1 MAEKFSTGHAQA
13 VCAAVKTNYANGVL
27 AIFSG
32 AQPTDANATEGAGLL
47 LALITLSSGAFTAG
61 VATNGLNFDDPV
73 SGVLSKAAAETW
85 SGNGTAAAGAS
96 GTTATWF
103 RFYANDYVTG
113 ASTTAK
119 RFDGTIGS
127 TLSTAELKLTVTTV
141 VTGVPVL
148 IDTFTYTPT
157 RA

>member
-1 MAEKFSTGHAQA
+1 MAEKFSTGHAQGI
-13 VCAAVKTNYANGVL
+13 CAAAKTMYANGVL
-27 AIFSG
+27 ALYSG
-32 AQPTDANATEGAGLL
+32 TQPTDCNDTEGAGLL

-61 VATNGLNFDDPV
+61 VVTNGLNFDDPV
-73 SGVLSKAAAETW
+73 SGVLSKAAAEIW
-85 SGNGTAAAGAS
+85 SGNGTAAAGS
-96 GTTATWF
+96 IGTVATWF

-119 RFDGTIGS
+119 RFDGAVNS
-127 TLSTAELKLTVTTV
+127 PLSTAELKLTVTTI

-148 IDTFTYTPT
+148 IDTFTYTPP